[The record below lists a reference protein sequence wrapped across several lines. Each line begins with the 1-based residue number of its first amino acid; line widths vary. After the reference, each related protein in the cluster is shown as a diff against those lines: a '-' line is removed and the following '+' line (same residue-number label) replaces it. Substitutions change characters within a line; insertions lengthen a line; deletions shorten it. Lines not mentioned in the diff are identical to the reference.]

1 MTVAAA
7 LLDSNVI
14 IAALAGVHEHHAA
27 SLALFTQGSASYA
40 VAAHSFAEV
49 YATLTR
55 RGDHAPFRF
64 TAEEAWAALESL
76 RAVTVLIG
84 LTPAQTV
91 ETVRT
96 YAADGGIGARLYDAL
111 IGETAAVYDLPAI
124 ITWNTRHM
132 AGLFPRLDIVTPA
145 AFLRR

>member
-1 MTVAAA
+1 MVAAA

-14 IAALAGVHEHHAA
+14 IAALAGSHEHHDA
-27 SLALFTQGSASYA
+27 SIALFTEASTSFA

-76 RAVTVLIG
+76 RAVTVLMG
-84 LTPAQTV
+84 LTPAQTL
-91 ETVRT
+91 ETVCI
-96 YAADGGIGARLYDAL
+96 YAADSGIGARLYDAL
-111 IGETAAVYDLPAI
+111 TGETASVYDLPAI

-132 AGLFPRLDIVTPA
+132 AGLFPRLDVVTPA
-145 AFLRR
+145 ACLGR